1 VPVDE
6 SDGSSSQAAARR
18 HPVLHGGPV
27 STASTDFP
35 SDGQIF
41 QVIAGL
47 LTGFGGAFLA
57 FARKELGVPDE
68 PASGAQRTIDTVT
81 TTVTAKN
88 VTIPPQ
94 ETK

>member
-1 VPVDE
+1 MKTMD
-6 SDGSSSQAAARR
+6 
-18 HPVLHGGPV
+18 PVLKLLLVGILFF
-27 STASTDFP
+27 TAALFYCEHRFP